1 MANEITTTFSLSC
14 SKGSLT
20 FSRSFTK
27 QITMSASAPNV
38 AGGTQAIATTSGGEA
53 VGLGDVATNGVA
65 YFVNLDAT
73 NYVEIGINQGGT
85 FYPLIRLN
93 AGEGTVLRLAQGV
106 TPYARANTASAIIE
120 YHIFDN

>member
-14 SKGSLT
+14 TKGSLT

-38 AGGTQAIATTSGGEA
+38 AGGTQAIATTSAGEA
-53 VGLGDVATNGVA
+53 ISLGDIATNGVA
-65 YFVNLDAT
+65 YFVNLDSS
-73 NYVEIGINQGGT
+73 NYIELGINQGGT
-85 FYPLIRLN
+85 FYPLVRLN
-93 AGEGTVLRLAQGV
+93 AGEGTIMRLSQGV
-106 TPYARANTASAIIE
+106 TPYARANTASAILE